1 MYPGLHHT
9 HQKFSLL
16 VLVQFVLKVVIHL
29 AGAVQRQKLRGSLG
43 DVGRRPKIQ
52 NLLIGRD

>member
-1 MYPGLHHT
+1 MYLGFHHA

-29 AGAVQRQKLRGSLG
+29 TGSVQRQMLRGSLG

-52 NLLIGRD
+52 NLFIGRA